1 LIIEENK
8 NLNDLLNQKDK
19 SILETHAKNRE
30 LEEQILLKDRIINE
44 INLESEDSQSIQQ
57 MNSNLKNEV

>member
-44 INLESEDSQSIQQ
+44 INLESEDSQSI
-57 MNSNLKNEV
+57 